1 MTEKPVAIILPT
13 WNPQEPRF
21 TIKEC
26 ERCSD
31 DRVFKNNQCIY
42 NQRLGFAYSV
52 EEIVEVLNALG
63 KENEE
68 LKTEIKR
75 LKKQWQPTPYEIK
88 IMISLQI

>member
-21 TIKEC
+21 TIKKC

-31 DRVFKNNQCIY
+31 DRLFKNNQCIY

-52 EEIVEVLNALG
+52 TEIVEVLNNLG

-75 LKKQWQPTPYEIK
+75 LKKQ
-88 IMISLQI
+88 